1 MLIIRLFFNFLSGY
15 ADDLIPGRV
24 RRVIVITAS
33 GIFTLNFLDPG
44 ELTAQIATKLQGV
57 ALDKGLDGFS
67 QLSETEVH
75 MVIYHIDVS
84 VIVVVLFMFN
94 QIFVEELLT
103 VFGRTLKYISIIVY
117 GKGTPVPTTFLESQ
131 P

>member
-1 MLIIRLFFNFLSGY
+1 MLIIRLLFHFLSGY

-44 ELTAQIATKLQGV
+44 ELTAQIATELQGV

-67 QLSETEVH
+67 QLSETQVH

-94 QIFVEELLT
+94 QIFFEELLT
-103 VFGRTLKYISIIVY
+103 LFGRTLKYISIIVY
-117 GKGTPVPTTFLESQ
+117 GKGTSVSTAFLESQ

>member
-15 ADDLIPGRV
+15 ADDLVPGRV

-44 ELTAQIATKLQGV
+44 ELTAQIATELQGV
-57 ALDKGLDGFS
+57 TLDKGLDGLS
-67 QLSETEVH
+67 QLSETQVN

-103 VFGRTLKYISIIVY
+103 LFGRTLKYISIIVY
-117 GKGTPVPTTFLESQ
+117 GKGTSVPATFLESQ

>member
-15 ADDLIPGRV
+15 ADDLVPGRV

-44 ELTAQIATKLQGV
+44 ELTAEIATELQGV

-67 QLSETEVH
+67 QLGETEVH

-94 QIFVEELLT
+94 QIFV
-103 VFGRTLKYISIIVY
+103 
-117 GKGTPVPTTFLESQ
+117 
-131 P
+131 